1 MIDERGQIAVDFLL
15 GISLFLIALM
25 FIVQFIPGL
34 FIPSSAN
41 EGSLDHTAY
50 RTATVLAE
58 DPGWWGDNIKSN
70 TGWEH
75 NTANVKRIGLAADDD
90 SSSKLTNS
98 PNLISKNKTI
108 AMMQIYKTNKTG
120 FEQKM
125 GLYDN
130 VNGNLLYYGYNI
142 SLVNTSS
149 NKPIVLDTT
158 NITLGDEIPAD
169 RDVIKIVRI
178 VLIETGK
185 AAYFDADELTTPY
198 PTPSNVTSL
207 SVAGPKNEDVTVVLS
222 KFNITGTNPKLEG
235 IELNGTALVPSADF
249 NAYKRINGTYSS
261 INLSESL
268 EHNDMLRLDLNSSL
282 FSANQ
287 TYLLEVTF
295 NDIWFT
301 MSGAPLEYTSREE
314 AFYEPAYLNVMV
326 WK

>member
-1 MIDERGQIAVDFLL
+1 MIDEKGQIAVDFLL

-34 FIPSSAN
+34 FLPGSAN

-58 DPGWWGDNIKSN
+58 DPGWWGNTTTSN
-70 TGWEH
+70 TDWEH
-75 NTANVKRIGLAADDD
+75 NPADVKRIGLAADDD

-98 PNLISKNKTI
+98 PNLISKNKTL
-108 AMMQIYKTNKTG
+108 AMMQIDEKVFVEKL
-120 FEQKM
+120 

-130 VNGNLLYYGYNI
+130 VNEALFYYGYNI
-142 SLVNTSS
+142 SIT
-149 NKPIVLDTT
+149 K
-158 NITLGDEIPAD
+158 NITDSASLVLENVPLARGSMIPAD

-185 AAYFDADELTTPY
+185 VAYFDADEFITPY
-198 PTPSNVTSL
+198 PTPSNMTSL
-207 SVAGPKNEDVTVVLS
+207 SVAGPKNEDVTVIIS
-222 KFNITGTNPKLEG
+222 KFNITGTNPKLES
-235 IELNGTALVPSADF
+235 IELNGTTLAPSSDF
-249 NAYKRINGTYSS
+249 NAYKRINGIYSP

-268 EHNDMLRLDLNSSL
+268 ECNDMLRLDLNSSL

-287 TYLLEVTF
+287 TYLLELTF

>member
-58 DPGWWGDNIKSN
+58 DPGWWRN
-70 TGWEH
+70 TTTNNTDWEQ
-75 NTANVKRIGLAADDD
+75 NTANVTRIGLAADDD

-108 AMMQIYKTNKTG
+108 AMMQIDEKVFVEKL
-120 FEQKM
+120 

-142 SLVNTSS
+142 SLVDTSS

-178 VLIETGK
+178 VLIETGR
-185 AAYFDADELTTPY
+185 AAYFDAEEITTNN
-198 PTPSNVTSL
+198 TLPSESAYMYIT
-207 SVAGPKNEDVTVVLS
+207 GPLYE
-222 KFNITGTNPKLEG
+222 NITVIMSHFNTSGSNPSLG
-235 IELNGTALVPSADF
+235 NITLDGVELSSAGYS
-249 NAYKRINGTYSS
+249 AYKRTDGSYEP
-261 INLSESL
+261 LSGQL
-268 EHNDMLRLDLNSSL
+268 KYDDMLRLDLNSSL

-287 TYLLEVTF
+287 TYLLELTF

-326 WK
+326 WQ

>member
-58 DPGWWGDNIKSN
+58 DPGWWGNTTTSN
-70 TGWEH
+70 TDWEQ

-108 AMMQIYKTNKTG
+108 AMMQISENVLAEKL
-120 FEQKM
+120 

-130 VNGNLLYYGYNI
+130 VNDALFYYGYNI
-142 SLVNTSS
+142 SIT
-149 NKPIVLDTT
+149 K
-158 NITLGDEIPAD
+158 NITDSAPMVLENVPLARGSIIPAD

-178 VLIETGK
+178 VLIETGR
-185 AAYFDADELTTPY
+185 AAYYDTDELTTPY
-198 PTPSNVTSL
+198 PAPSNVTSL

-222 KFNITGTNPKLEG
+222 KFNITGTNPKLES
-235 IELNGTALVPSADF
+235 IKLNGTALTPSADF
-249 NAYKRINGTYSS
+249 NAYKRINGTYSP

-268 EHNDMLRLDLNSSL
+268 KPNDMLRLDMNSSR

-287 TYLLEVTF
+287 TYLLELTF

-326 WK
+326 WQ